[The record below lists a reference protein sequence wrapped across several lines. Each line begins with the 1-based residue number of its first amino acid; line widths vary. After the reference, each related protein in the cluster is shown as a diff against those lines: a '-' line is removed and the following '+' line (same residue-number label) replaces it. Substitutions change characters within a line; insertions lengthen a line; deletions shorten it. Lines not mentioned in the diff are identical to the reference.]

1 MQVWVIR
8 VRARPR
14 GHDRWTCACVRAP
27 PCVCAP
33 CWCDASG
40 AWRRRSHALSRRGGG
55 PHGVPPSRVRAGVR
69 AHAGGRGSSARLI
82 LRVRA
87 LGRARRRARGRAC
100 ARACGALCAPGR
112 ACTRVPARA
121 RAHAHSWPR
130 APLLLALTSST
141 TLYEASTS
149 VPSTRSSVMHLGSL
163 PCGIS
168 SSNSAAA
175 PGSDAAATARPHAA
189 ATPSAEASRPIAR
202 VPPRPSA
209 ARACACAVASRPAP
223 ARACGTRH
231 HAAAAIGELVRV
243 QYASRHHAPG

>member
-1 MQVWVIR
+1 M
-8 VRARPR
+8 
-14 GHDRWTCACVRAP
+14 RAP
-27 PCVCAP
+27 LCVCAP

-87 LGRARRRARGRAC
+87 LGRARRRARGRAR
-100 ARACGALCAPGR
+100 ARACGALCEHVCP
-112 ACTRVPARA
+112 PARV
-121 RAHAHSWPR
+121 RAHSWPR
-130 APLLLALTSST
+130 EPLLLALTSST

-175 PGSDAAATARPHAA
+175 PGSDAAATERPHAA

-231 HAAAAIGELVRV
+231 HAAAAIGELVQYSVRPVIMRQVRV
-243 QYASRHHAPG
+243 RFGSRHRT